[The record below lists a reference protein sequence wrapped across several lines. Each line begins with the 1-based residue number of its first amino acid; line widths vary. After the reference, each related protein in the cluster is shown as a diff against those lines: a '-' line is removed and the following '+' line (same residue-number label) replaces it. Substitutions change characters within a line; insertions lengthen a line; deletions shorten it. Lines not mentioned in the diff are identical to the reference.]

1 MIFLIFQKSINILNA
16 PLVDP
21 WRLMAN
27 RECCK
32 IDAVVTIDAKGQVVL
47 PKDLRERAQLNPNDK
62 IAIIGVE
69 RDDKVCCLVMM
80 KAEALGNTVKNMLG
94 PIFEQ
99 ALK

>member
-1 MIFLIFQKSINILNA
+1 
-16 PLVDP
+16 
-21 WRLMAN
+21 MAN

-32 IDAVVTIDAKGQVVL
+32 IDAVVSIDAKGQVVL

>member
-1 MIFLIFQKSINILNA
+1 
-16 PLVDP
+16 
-21 WRLMAN
+21 MAN

-32 IDAVVTIDAKGQVVL
+32 IDAVVSIDAKGQVVL

-69 RDDKVCCLVMM
+69 RDNKVCCLVMM

>member
-1 MIFLIFQKSINILNA
+1 
-16 PLVDP
+16 
-21 WRLMAN
+21 MAN